1 MIRLFGKEFARCGI
15 IKCAESGDSTER
27 IGMKWVIGNGR
38 ILNLL
43 KDSWWMGKTL
53 DKAIAAV
60 PQEDLSRCMAYFVDE
75 NGCWKWDKFQHLL
88 PVASCLKIAGIKP
101 PSILFF
107 RRLVN
112 KPNPVDSGYAT
123 SHRKLG

>member
-1 MIRLFGKEFARCGI
+1 MGNWQWADSKFIEGFMVDGK
-15 IKCAESGDSTER
+15 K
-27 IGMKWVIGNGR
+27 N
-38 ILNLL
+38 
-43 KDSWWMGKTL
+43 L

-75 NGCWKWDKFQHLL
+75 NGCWKWDKFKHLL